1 MRQEDESHDGI
12 LTLPFVPSDTDGCDV
27 QANTPDFAEEESFVS
42 SLKRANKIIT
52 EAKYGILYFVKHCHS
67 LMLTD
72 CWVSGAENLIEIQ
85 ANAPTFAEI
94 EMERELLATAQKRA
108 HEIITEAT
116 NGILHIESFVVHWIY
131 LLSFQLPKQYATTQ

>member
-1 MRQEDESHDGI
+1 MHNYYI
-12 LTLPFVPSDTDGCDV
+12 
-27 QANTPDFAEEESFVS
+27 A
-42 SLKRANKIIT
+42 
-52 EAKYGILYFVKHCHS
+52 EAKYDILHFVKRSHS

-85 ANAPTFAEI
+85 ANVPTFAEI

-131 LLSFQLPKQYATTQ
+131 LLSFQLPEKYVKTE